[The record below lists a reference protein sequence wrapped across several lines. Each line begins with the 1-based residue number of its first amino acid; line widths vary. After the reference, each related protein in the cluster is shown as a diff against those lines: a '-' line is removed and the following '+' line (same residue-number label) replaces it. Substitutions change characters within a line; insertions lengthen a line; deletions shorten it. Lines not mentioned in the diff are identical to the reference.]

1 MYAVPLPPRL
11 TDLNARPAIVPPISG
26 ASDDDATRVA
36 TTITDASL
44 CVECIAKRCG
54 MPSAR
59 VEVALTAH
67 AASVPLTTA
76 TRRCDVCL
84 ATRWTFRRRAA
95 AAQGDGRGV
104 RGRRRT
110 QEAIH
115 RFLTEHRGQAFCA
128 YCIAQDLFPGRDID
142 VAMRHLEGN
151 GVHRCHS
158 QCDDCGKARLV
169 ASVPSRP

>member
-1 MYAVPLPPRL
+1 MQQPLPTRVTNL
-11 TDLNARPAIVPPISG
+11 TLLPPSMAPISG
-26 ASDDDATRVA
+26 ASADDVTRVA
-36 TTITDASL
+36 TTINDASL
-44 CVECIAKRCG
+44 CIECIANQCG

-59 VEVALTAH
+59 VEMALTAH
-67 AASVPLTTA
+67 AASLPLTTA
-76 TRRCDVCL
+76 TLRCDACL

-95 AAQGDGRGV
+95 ALQGDGRGV

-128 YCIAQDLFPGRDID
+128 YCIAQDLFHGRDID
-142 VAMRHLEGN
+142 VAMRHLEGS

-158 QCDDCGKARLV
+158 QCDGCGKARLV
-169 ASVPSRP
+169 ASVPPRA